1 MSKQIDPNIIK
12 KFEGQLKPI
21 FEELTLNVLKNKP
34 DNIVRN
40 NFFTFN
46 QPLFMVK
53 YLQNIGKYKSDLTD
67 EQEKEMEELQKE
79 YEKYKEIELVERG
92 HNDSDSNSE
101 N

>member
-1 MSKQIDPNIIK
+1 MV
-12 KFEGQLKPI
+12 KFL
-21 FEELTLNVLKNKP
+21 EELENPK
-34 DNIVRN
+34 
-40 NFFTFN
+40 
-46 QPLFMVK
+46 
-53 YLQNIGKYKSDLTD
+53 GDLTD

>member
-1 MSKQIDPNIIK
+1 
-12 KFEGQLKPI
+12 
-21 FEELTLNVLKNKP
+21 
-34 DNIVRN
+34 
-40 NFFTFN
+40 
-46 QPLFMVK
+46 MVK

-79 YEKYKEIELVERG
+79 YEKYKEIELVEKG